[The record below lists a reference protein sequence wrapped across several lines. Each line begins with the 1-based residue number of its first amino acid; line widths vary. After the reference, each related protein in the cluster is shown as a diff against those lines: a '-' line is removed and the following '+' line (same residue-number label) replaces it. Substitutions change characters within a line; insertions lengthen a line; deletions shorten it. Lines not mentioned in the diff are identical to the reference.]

1 MREVVTLTSTRSKQ
15 ERQHGPIETNNDMRD
30 ETVRIG
36 IHLDPLLFSLK
47 YIYIYNLLIKLKY
60 ISKS

>member
-47 YIYIYNLLIKLKY
+47 KYIYNLLIKLKY